1 MLYKAKAEKRIST
14 PVVLE
19 IKLEV
24 VSRPGVL
31 FCETNAAANG
41 SKASESPRVIRFE
54 VVKATSSR
62 AVPESQRPFYQGEV
76 LVPDNI
82 PPHLI
87 KIPNVDAFSRPLE
100 HSGRLPDPNL
110 VMGTLRS
117 ETEAKASKPSS
128 IANQHLTIAAGA
140 GSSTPKPRVSPIEV
154 FIAGDGKSNQET
166 FTASEPVH
174 SAVEV
179 TSDCTDKP
187 AHSALLSAPTSPSAS
202 LVFTASATGGVVAV
216 RADGDCCYHLCGVFG
231 DLMRNPEAVQS
242 GSTPC
247 LPAATAAAR
256 VRMMSNINEYTDL
269 VKSSCVD
276 PSEVDGA
283 ILENFG
289 ELPSSY
295 VPRITG
301 IAKEKERLG
310 EVNDF
315 AAYTANTPF
324 QVMVIDSQNIWSDT
338 SDADLRK
345 LALRKAEI
353 KTDTDVVKS
362 RVLCAV
368 LHNKHYDLGVVRS
381 AGSIQA
387 VFAAGPEWEAAVDLI
402 LAFVRSKMPS
412 RGAERKPLC
421 QRWVPPA
428 ATPVRTSRRR
438 AAGTPASASRKTK
451 PGRKP

>member
-1 MLYKAKAEKRIST
+1 
-14 PVVLE
+14 
-19 IKLEV
+19 
-24 VSRPGVL
+24 
-31 FCETNAAANG
+31 
-41 SKASESPRVIRFE
+41 
-54 VVKATSSR
+54 
-62 AVPESQRPFYQGEV
+62 
-76 LVPDNI
+76 
-82 PPHLI
+82 
-87 KIPNVDAFSRPLE
+87 
-100 HSGRLPDPNL
+100 
-110 VMGTLRS
+110 
-117 ETEAKASKPSS
+117 
-128 IANQHLTIAAGA
+128 
-140 GSSTPKPRVSPIEV
+140 
-154 FIAGDGKSNQET
+154 
-166 FTASEPVH
+166 
-174 SAVEV
+174 
-179 TSDCTDKP
+179 
-187 AHSALLSAPTSPSAS
+187 
-202 LVFTASATGGVVAV
+202 
-216 RADGDCCYHLCGVFG
+216 
-231 DLMRNPEAVQS
+231 
-242 GSTPC
+242 
-247 LPAATAAAR
+247 
-256 VRMMSNINEYTDL
+256 MMININEYTDL

-315 AAYTANTPF
+315 AAYTAKTPF

-428 ATPVRTSRRR
+428 AIPVRPSRQL
-438 AAGTPASASRKTK
+438 PASTSRKTK